1 MDTSEEWQQF
11 LRMHP
16 EQHNQLISGKKMIQ
30 DQEFV
35 EHIRQV
41 NLYEIQ
47 TKAVVSITKQEII
60 LSDLH
65 LT

>member
-1 MDTSEEWQQF
+1 
-11 LRMHP
+11 
-16 EQHNQLISGKKMIQ
+16 MIQ